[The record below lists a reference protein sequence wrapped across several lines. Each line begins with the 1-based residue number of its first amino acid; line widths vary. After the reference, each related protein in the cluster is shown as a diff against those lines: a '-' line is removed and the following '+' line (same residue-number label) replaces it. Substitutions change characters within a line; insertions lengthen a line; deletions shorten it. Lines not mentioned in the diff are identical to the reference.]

1 MNAAFVT
8 VKLNLFSGCAFM
20 RLKLIC
26 LFSPLTS
33 FAKRRSSTKK
43 VENQELKYNLI
54 WLITNNC
61 NKQLQR
67 MAMITD

>member
-1 MNAAFVT
+1 MDAAFVT

-43 VENQELKYNLI
+43 VENQELNLI
-54 WLITNNC
+54 WLITNNY

-67 MAMITD
+67 MAMISD